1 MLQPIQ
7 DVPLGRRLG
16 RRGYFIAVHD
26 EWLGRMRWDFSG
38 TYRCAVISLWHD
50 LCYRSGNKPEKA
62 DRWSGC
68 PMIKKQRLLMI
79 GNGMAGMRAIEEIL
93 AAHPDMFEITIFGA
107 ERYPNYNRIMLSPVL
122 AGDATVEDIIL
133 NDEAW
138 YARHG
143 IKLHLG
149 TRIGE
154 IQRGYKKIRTEDGR
168 SFDYDKLI
176 IATGS
181 NPFILPIPGHDKPGV
196 MAFRDIDDCEAMIEA
211 AKHHKKAA
219 VIGGGLLGL
228 EAAKG
233 LLHLGMDVTVIH
245 DQATLMNMQLDT
257 VAGEMLR
264 AELERQGM
272 KFKVST
278 LTTEILGEERVEG
291 LRFKD
296 GSTLDCELLIMAVG
310 IRPNKQLAED
320 CGLYCNRGIVVNDYM
335 QTITDPSVYAVG
347 ECAEHRGIAYG
358 LVAPL
363 FEQAKVLAYQ
373 ITGQGLKTYEGS
385 VVSTKLK
392 ISGVDVF
399 SAGDFMGGPGADVIE
414 LMDRVGG
421 VYKKLVLE
429 DDRIKG
435 VVMFGDTADGPTFF
449 QWMQDGKDVSEQRAT
464 LLFSASGLG
473 DSGHSGI
480 DQVAQMDDATIV
492 CGCNGVSKRQ
502 IVDAI
507 VKQGLTSRKEVTA
520 CTKAAGSC
528 GGCAGLVDQ
537 LLAAT
542 LGTAF
547 VESTED
553 PMCACTEMT
562 HEQVKEQIRNRRLLS
577 VREVMRALDWESEG
591 CHVCRP
597 AINYYLGMLF
607 PGEAEDDRT
616 SRIAN
621 ERMHA
626 NIQKD
631 GTFSVIPRIYGGET
645 TPDDLIR
652 IAQVA
657 KQYNVPTV
665 KITGGQRIDLLGVKK
680 EDLIPMWKDLG
691 MPSGFA
697 YGKALR
703 TVKTCVGSQWCR
715 FGTQDST
722 SLGIRLEKE
731 LERMWFPAKVKLA
744 VSGCPRNCAEA
755 TIKDLGVVG
764 VDGGWEIYVGGN
776 GGVKVRACDLLCIVK
791 SDEEVMEITKAYLQ
805 YYRET
810 GRHNERTAPWL
821 ERIGLDTVK
830 TEIVED
836 IENRKALAKR
846 CDAYLATLT
855 RDPWQERI
863 EQAERFKEYE
873 PIEIPVRVEA

>member
-1 MLQPIQ
+1 M
-7 DVPLGRRLG
+7 G
-16 RRGYFIAVHD
+16 
-26 EWLGRMRWDFSG
+26 
-38 TYRCAVISLWHD
+38 
-50 LCYRSGNKPEKA
+50 
-62 DRWSGC
+62 
-68 PMIKKQRLLMI
+68 KKKLVMI

-93 AAHPDMFEITIFGA
+93 EANPDMFDITIFGA
-107 ERYPNYNRIMLSPVL
+107 ERWPNYNRIMLSPVL
-122 AGDATVEDIIL
+122 AGDTSIEDIIL
-133 NDEAW
+133 NDEQW
-138 YARHG
+138 YRDHG
-143 IKLHLG
+143 ITLHLG
-149 TRIGE
+149 RKVVE
-154 IQRGYKKIRTEDGR
+154 LQRGRKLVRAEDGTEAE
-168 SFDYDKLI
+168 YDNLI

-181 NPFILPIPGHDKPGV
+181 KPFIIPIPGHDKQGV
-196 MAFRDIDDCEAMIEA
+196 MGFRDIEDCETMMEA
-211 AKHHKKAA
+211 AKRYKKAA

-233 LLHLGMDVTVIH
+233 LMNLGMDVTVIH
-245 DQATLMNMQLDT
+245 DQATLMNMQLDE

-264 AELERQGM
+264 DALERQGM
-272 KFKVST
+272 KFRVST
-278 LTTEILGEERVEG
+278 LTTEVLGGERVEG

-296 GSTLDCELLIMAVG
+296 GGELECDLLVMAAG
-310 IRPNKQLAED
+310 IRPNIELAEQS
-320 CGLYCNRGIVVNDYM
+320 GLYCNRGIVVTDHM
-335 QTITDPSVYAVG
+335 QTVTDPAVYAVG
-347 ECAEHRGIAYG
+347 ECVEHRGKTYG

-363 FEQAKVLAYQ
+363 YEQAKVLAYQ
-373 ITGQGLKTYEGS
+373 ITGQGLKRYEGS
-385 VVSTKLK
+385 VTSTKLK
-392 ISGVDVF
+392 VSGVDVF
-399 SAGDFMGGPGADVIE
+399 SAGDFMGGPGADVVE
-414 LMDRVGG
+414 LLDRHGG

-449 QWMQDGKDVSEQRAT
+449 QWMQDGKDVSDMRST

-473 DSGHSGI
+473 DSGHSGV
-480 DQVAQMDDATIV
+480 DQAAQMADDTIV
-492 CGCNGVSKRQ
+492 CGCNGVSKKQ

-507 VKQGLTSRKEVTA
+507 VKEGLTSRKEVTA

-537 LLAAT
+537 ILAAT

-553 PMCACTEMT
+553 PMCGCTDMT
-562 HEQVKEQIRNRRLLS
+562 HEQVKEQIRQKRLLS
-577 VREVMRALDWESEG
+577 VREVMRTLGWEGEG

-597 AINYYLGMLF
+597 AINYYVGMLF

-652 IAQVA
+652 IATIA
-657 KQYNVPTV
+657 KKYNVPTV

-680 EDLIPMWKDLG
+680 EDLIPIWRDLD

-703 TVKTCVGSQWCR
+703 TVKTCVGSEWCR

-722 SLGIRLEKE
+722 SMGIRLEKE

-764 VDGGWEIYVGGN
+764 VEGGWEIYVGGN
-776 GGVKVRACDLLCIVK
+776 GGVKVRACDLLCIVETA
-791 SDEEVMEITKAYLQ
+791 DEVMEITKAYLQ
-805 YYRET
+805 HYRET

-821 ERIGLDTVK
+821 ERIGLDKVK
-830 TEIVED
+830 QAVVED
-836 IENRKALAKR
+836 VENRKALAAR

-855 RDPWQERI
+855 ADPWKERI
-863 EQAERFKEYE
+863 EQADRFKEYE

>member
-1 MLQPIQ
+1 MS
-7 DVPLGRRLG
+7 D
-16 RRGYFIAVHD
+16 
-26 EWLGRMRWDFSG
+26 
-38 TYRCAVISLWHD
+38 
-50 LCYRSGNKPEKA
+50 
-62 DRWSGC
+62 
-68 PMIKKQRLLMI
+68 KKKLVMI
-79 GNGMAGMRAIEEIL
+79 GNGMAGVRAIEEVL
-93 AAHPDMFEITIFGA
+93 KANPDMFDITIFGA
-107 ERYPNYNRIMLSPVL
+107 EKYPNYNRIMLSPVL
-122 AGDATVEDIIL
+122 AGDTTVEDIIL
-133 NDEAW
+133 NDEQW
-138 YARHG
+138 YADNH
-143 IKLHLG
+143 ITLHMG
-149 TRIGE
+149 KRIRE
-154 IQRGYKKIRTEDGR
+154 IQRGYKKVVAEDGAETE
-168 SFDYDKLI
+168 YDNLI

-181 NPFILPIPGHDKPGV
+181 NPFIIPIPGHDKDGV
-196 MAFRDIDDCEAMIEA
+196 MAFRDIDDCDAMFEA
-211 AKHHKKAA
+211 AKVYKKAA

-245 DQATLMNMQLDT
+245 DQATLMNMQLDS

-264 AELERQGM
+264 ADLEEQGM

-278 LTTEILGEERVEG
+278 LTTEVVGENRVTG
-291 LRFKD
+291 LNFKD
-296 GSTLDCELLIMAVG
+296 GSSLDCDLLIMAVG
-310 IRPNKQLAED
+310 IRPNMALAKD
-320 CGLYCNRGIVVNDYM
+320 SGLYCNRGIVVNDYM
-335 QTITDPSVYAVG
+335 QAITDPSIYSVG

-363 FEQAKVLAYQ
+363 FEQAKILAYQ
-373 ITGQGLKTYEGS
+373 ITGQGLKAYEGS

-399 SAGDFMGGPGADVIE
+399 SAGDFMGGPGADVVE

-429 DDRIKG
+429 DDQIKG

-449 QWMQDGKDVSEQRAT
+449 QMMQDGKDISEQRSM

-480 DQVAQMDDATIV
+480 DQASLMADDTIV
-492 CGCNGVSKRQ
+492 CGCNGVSKKQ
-502 IVDAI
+502 IVDVI
-507 VKQGLTSRKEVTA
+507 VKDGFTTRKEITR

-537 LLAAT
+537 ILAAT

-547 VESTED
+547 VESTHE
-553 PMCACTEMT
+553 PICACTEFN
-562 HEQVKEQIRNRRLLS
+562 HEQVKEQIKVKHLTM
-577 VREVMRALDWESEG
+577 VREVMNVLEWKGEG
-591 CHVCRP
+591 CQACRP
-597 AINYYLGMLF
+597 AINYYIGMVW

-621 ERMHA
+621 EKMHA

-652 IAQVA
+652 IATIA
-657 KQYNVPTV
+657 KKYDVPTV

-680 EDLIPMWKDLG
+680 EDLVPMWKDLD
-691 MPSGFA
+691 MPSGYA

-703 TVKTCVGSQWCR
+703 TVKTCVGSEWCR

-722 SLGIRLEKE
+722 ALGIHLEKR

-755 TIKDLGVVG
+755 TIKDLGIVG
-764 VDGGWEIYVGGN
+764 VEGGWEIHSGGN
-776 GGVKVRACDLLCIVK
+776 GGVHVVATELLCIVETA
-791 SDEEVMEITKAYLQ
+791 EEVEEIVKAYLQ
-805 YYRET
+805 HYREN
-810 GRHNERTAPWL
+810 GRHNERCAPWQQRVGL
-821 ERIGLDTVK
+821 ESIKAAVVD
-830 TEIVED
+830 D
-836 IENRKALAKR
+836 IDNRKALVER
-846 CDAYLATLT
+846 LHVYLDTQDK
-855 RDPWQERI
+855 DPW
-863 EQAERFKEYE
+863 AERVEDAEKENLRKYKEYK
-873 PIEIPVRVEA
+873 PIDIPVRAEA

>member
-1 MLQPIQ
+1 
-7 DVPLGRRLG
+7 
-16 RRGYFIAVHD
+16 
-26 EWLGRMRWDFSG
+26 
-38 TYRCAVISLWHD
+38 
-50 LCYRSGNKPEKA
+50 
-62 DRWSGC
+62 
-68 PMIKKQRLLMI
+68 
-79 GNGMAGMRAIEEIL
+79 
-93 AAHPDMFEITIFGA
+93 MFDITIFGA
-107 ERYPNYNRIMLSPVL
+107 EKWPNYNRIMLSPVL
-122 AGDATVEDIIL
+122 AGDTTIEDIIL
-133 NDEAW
+133 NDEQW
-138 YARHG
+138 YRDHG
-143 IKLHLG
+143 ITLHPG
-149 TRIGE
+149 KKVVE
-154 IQRGYKKIRTEDGR
+154 IHRGRKQVLAEDGTEAE
-168 SFDYDKLI
+168 YDNLI

-181 NPFILPIPGHDKPGV
+181 KPFIIPIPGHDKQGV
-196 MAFRDIDDCEAMIEA
+196 MGFRDIEDCETMIAA
-211 AKHHKKAA
+211 AKQYKKAA

-233 LLHLGMDVTVIH
+233 LMNLGMEVTVIH
-245 DQATLMNMQLDT
+245 DQATLMNMQLDE

-264 AELERQGM
+264 EELERQGM
-272 KFKVST
+272 KFRVST
-278 LTTEILGEERVEG
+278 LTTEILGDARVSG

-296 GSTLDCELLIMAVG
+296 GSELECDLLVMAAG
-310 IRPNKQLAED
+310 IRPNIELAEQS
-320 CGLYCNRGIVVNDYM
+320 GLFCNRGIVVNDYM
-335 QTITDPSVYAVG
+335 QTVTDASVYAVG
-347 ECAEHRGIAYG
+347 ECVEHRGKTYG

-363 FEQAKVLAYQ
+363 FEQAKVLAWQ
-373 ITGQGLKTYEGS
+373 ITGQGLKRYEGS
-385 VVSTKLK
+385 VTSTKLK
-392 ISGVDVF
+392 VSGVDVF

-414 LMDRVGG
+414 LLDRHGG

-449 QWMQDGKDVSEQRAT
+449 QWMQDGKDVSEMRST

-473 DSGHSGI
+473 DSGHSGV
-480 DQVAQMDDATIV
+480 DQASAMADDTIV
-492 CGCNGVSKRQ
+492 CGCNGVSKKQ

-507 VKQGLTSRKEVTA
+507 VKEGLTSRKEVTA

-553 PMCACTEMT
+553 PMCGCTTLT
-562 HEQVKEQIRNRRLLS
+562 HEQVKEQIRHKRLLT
-577 VREVMRALDWESEG
+577 VRDAMRALDWEGEG

-597 AINYYLGMLF
+597 AINYYIGMLF

-652 IAQVA
+652 IATIA
-657 KQYNVPTV
+657 KKYQVPTV

-691 MPSGFA
+691 MPSGYA

-703 TVKTCVGSQWCR
+703 TVKTCVGSEWCR

-722 SLGIRLEKE
+722 TLGIRLEKE

-764 VDGGWEIYVGGN
+764 VEGGWEIYVGGN
-776 GGVKVRACDLLCIVK
+776 GGVKVRACDLLCIVET
-791 SDEEVMEITKAYLQ
+791 DEEVMEITKAYLQ

-821 ERIGLDTVK
+821 ERVGLDKVK
-830 TEIVED
+830 AVIVD
-836 IENRKALAKR
+836 DVENRKALAAR

>member
-1 MLQPIQ
+1 M
-7 DVPLGRRLG
+7 G
-16 RRGYFIAVHD
+16 
-26 EWLGRMRWDFSG
+26 
-38 TYRCAVISLWHD
+38 
-50 LCYRSGNKPEKA
+50 
-62 DRWSGC
+62 
-68 PMIKKQRLLMI
+68 KKKLVMI

-93 AAHPDMFEITIFGA
+93 EANPDMFDITIFGA
-107 ERYPNYNRIMLSPVL
+107 ERWPNYNRIMLSPVL
-122 AGDATVEDIIL
+122 AGDTSIEDIIL
-133 NDEAW
+133 NDEQW
-138 YARHG
+138 YRDHG
-143 IKLHLG
+143 ITLHLG
-149 TRIGE
+149 RKVVE
-154 IQRGYKKIRTEDGR
+154 LQRGRKLVRAEDGTEAE
-168 SFDYDKLI
+168 YDNLI

-181 NPFILPIPGHDKPGV
+181 KPFIIPIPGHDKQGV
-196 MAFRDIDDCEAMIEA
+196 MGFRDIEDCETMMEA
-211 AKHHKKAA
+211 AKRYKKAA

-233 LLHLGMDVTVIH
+233 LMNLGMDVTVIH
-245 DQATLMNMQLDT
+245 DQATLMNMQLDE

-264 AELERQGM
+264 DALERQGM
-272 KFKVST
+272 KFRVST
-278 LTTEILGEERVEG
+278 LTTEVLGGERVEG

-296 GSTLDCELLIMAVG
+296 GGELECDLLVMAAG
-310 IRPNKQLAED
+310 IRPNIELAEQS
-320 CGLYCNRGIVVNDYM
+320 GLYCNRGIVVTDHM
-335 QTITDPSVYAVG
+335 QTVTDPAVYAVG
-347 ECAEHRGIAYG
+347 ECVEHRGKTYG

-363 FEQAKVLAYQ
+363 YEQAKVLAYQ
-373 ITGQGLKTYEGS
+373 ITGQGLKRYEGS
-385 VVSTKLK
+385 VTSTKLK
-392 ISGVDVF
+392 VSGVDVF
-399 SAGDFMGGPGADVIE
+399 SAGDFMGGPGADVVE
-414 LMDRVGG
+414 LLDRHGG

-449 QWMQDGKDVSEQRAT
+449 QWMQDGKDVSDMRST

-473 DSGHSGI
+473 DSGHSGV
-480 DQVAQMDDATIV
+480 DQAAQMADDTIV
-492 CGCNGVSKRQ
+492 CGCNGVSKKQ

-507 VKQGLTSRKEVTA
+507 VKEGLTSRKEVTA

-537 LLAAT
+537 ILAAT

-553 PMCACTEMT
+553 PMCGCTDMT
-562 HEQVKEQIRNRRLLS
+562 HEQVKEQIRQKRLLS
-577 VREVMRALDWESEG
+577 VREVMRTLGWEGEG

-597 AINYYLGMLF
+597 AINYYVGMLF

-652 IAQVA
+652 IATIA
-657 KQYNVPTV
+657 KKYNVPSV

-680 EDLIPMWKDLG
+680 EDLIPIWRDLD

-703 TVKTCVGSQWCR
+703 TVKTCVGSEWCR

-722 SLGIRLEKE
+722 SMGIRLEKE

-764 VDGGWEIYVGGN
+764 VEGGWEIYVGGN
-776 GGVKVRACDLLCIVK
+776 GGVKVRACDLLCIVETA
-791 SDEEVMEITKAYLQ
+791 DEVMEITKAYLQ
-805 YYRET
+805 HYRET

-821 ERIGLDTVK
+821 ERIGLDKVK
-830 TEIVED
+830 QAVVED
-836 IENRKALAKR
+836 VENRKALAAR

-855 RDPWQERI
+855 ADPWKERI
-863 EQAERFKEYE
+863 EQADRFKEYE

>member
-1 MLQPIQ
+1 M
-7 DVPLGRRLG
+7 G
-16 RRGYFIAVHD
+16 
-26 EWLGRMRWDFSG
+26 
-38 TYRCAVISLWHD
+38 
-50 LCYRSGNKPEKA
+50 
-62 DRWSGC
+62 
-68 PMIKKQRLLMI
+68 KKKLVMI
-79 GNGMAGMRAIEEIL
+79 GNGMAGMRAIEEII
-93 AAHPDMFEITIFGA
+93 AAAPDMFDITIFGA
-107 ERYPNYNRIMLSPVL
+107 ERWPNYNRIMLSPVL
-122 AGDATVEDIIL
+122 AGDTTIEDIIL
-133 NDEAW
+133 NDEEW
-138 YARHG
+138 YRSHG
-143 IKLHLG
+143 ITLHLG
-149 TRIGE
+149 SKVVE
-154 IQRGYKKIRTEDGR
+154 LNR
-168 SFDYDKLI
+168 SRKLVRAENGVEAEYDNLI

-181 NPFILPIPGHDKPGV
+181 KPFIIPIPGHDKQGV
-196 MAFRDIDDCEAMIEA
+196 MGFRDIEDCETMMEA
-211 AKHHKKAA
+211 AKRYKKAA

-233 LLHLGMDVTVIH
+233 LMNLGMDVTVIH
-245 DQATLMNMQLDT
+245 DQATLMNMQLDE

-264 AELERQGM
+264 DALERQGM
-272 KFKVST
+272 KFRVST
-278 LTTEILGEERVEG
+278 LTTEILGGERVEG

-296 GSTLDCELLIMAVG
+296 GGELECDLLVMAAG
-310 IRPNKQLAED
+310 IRPNIELAEQS
-320 CGLYCNRGIVVNDYM
+320 GLYCNRGIVVTDHM
-335 QTITDPSVYAVG
+335 QTVTDPAVYAVG
-347 ECAEHRGIAYG
+347 ECVEHRGKTYG

-363 FEQAKVLAYQ
+363 YEQAKVLAYQ
-373 ITGQGLKTYEGS
+373 ITGQGLRRYEGS
-385 VVSTKLK
+385 VTSTKLK
-392 ISGVDVF
+392 VSGVDVF
-399 SAGDFMGGPGADVIE
+399 SAGDFMGGPGADVVE
-414 LMDRVGG
+414 LLDRHGG

-449 QWMQDGKDVSEQRAT
+449 QWMQDGKDISDMRST

-473 DSGHSGI
+473 DSGHSGV
-480 DQVAQMDDATIV
+480 DQAAQMADDTIV
-492 CGCNGVSKRQ
+492 CGCNGVSKKQ

-507 VKQGLTSRKEVTA
+507 VKEGLTSRKEVTA

-537 LLAAT
+537 ILAAT

-553 PMCACTEMT
+553 PMCGCTDMT
-562 HEQVKEQIRNRRLLS
+562 HEQVKEQIRQKHLLS
-577 VREVMRALDWESEG
+577 VREVMRTLGWEGEG

-597 AINYYLGMLF
+597 AINYYVGMLF

-652 IAQVA
+652 IATIA
-657 KQYNVPTV
+657 KKYNVPTV

-680 EDLIPMWKDLG
+680 EDLIPMWRDLD

-703 TVKTCVGSQWCR
+703 TVKTCVGSEWCR

-722 SLGIRLEKE
+722 SMGIRLEKE

-764 VDGGWEIYVGGN
+764 VEGGWEIYVGGN
-776 GGVKVRACDLLCIVK
+776 GGVKVRACDLLCIVET
-791 SDEEVMEITKAYLQ
+791 DEEVMEITKAYLQ
-805 YYRET
+805 HYRET

-821 ERIGLDTVK
+821 ERIGLDKVK
-830 TEIVED
+830 QAVVED
-836 IENRKALAKR
+836 VENRKALAAR

-855 RDPWQERI
+855 TDPWQERI